1 MATMIPNEVNAFTT
15 DGERTFF
22 RFLQSCAKPDDRYT
36 AWYLPDILGREPDFL
51 LYAPD
56 AGLVILEVK
65 DWALDQIIAADP
77 QFFTLYMEGKE
88 ERRKNPL
95 QQIREYFGQV
105 MDKIK
110 EDGYLVSRDS
120 HSYGQVKVTVN
131 SGIVFPNINKHE
143 YEQKCLHHV
152 IPSDR
157 IFFWDDLHPQS
168 PICSDMTGQCFCDS
182 LERMLKVKPRFS
194 ITGKEL
200 NHLRQL
206 IFPQIRIDL
215 PYREAKKERATQER
229 RLKILD
235 HNQESIARQYDGGHR
250 IITGPSGSGKTL
262 ILVHRAALLK
272 RYNPAIK
279 NILFVCYNITLV
291 NYVRRLL
298 SDKHVPLG
306 ESGVEVLH
314 FFELCGRITGEDIP
328 YEKADTEYYDMVIQ
342 DTLEKLPGCLLKY
355 DAILIDEGQDFS
367 DNMLRIVVALLNP
380 VTNHFAIALDENQ
393 NIYQRRRSWKE
404 LGIQARGRVHRVAWV
419 YRNTQEI
426 SDFAAAL
433 VGNGTS
439 LAPESVDATDHQGRL
454 FPETFEAPHGS
465 PPDIRA
471 FTDYE
476 EIAAWVA
483 ETIRHLSAEEGYPL
497 SEMAVIYAMK
507 SPENDPDMNLPL
519 LIGKALDKRGL
530 LHNWVS
536 EDYRAKR
543 SYDVTTAS
551 VAISTIHSVKGFDY
565 ACVFLLGLDWLVPG
579 SRWTEEQI
587 RKMIYVAITRAREKL
602 FIPYSSGNE
611 LISKLLKNT

>member
-1 MATMIPNEVNAFTT
+1 MIPDEIQVFTT
-15 DGERTFF
+15 DGERSFF
-22 RFLQSCAKPDDRYT
+22 RFLQSYAKPDDRYT

-56 AGLVILEVK
+56 TGLVIFEVK

-110 EDGYLVSRDS
+110 EDGYLVSKDS
-120 HSYGQVKVTVN
+120 RSYGQVKVTVN
-131 SGIVFPNINKHE
+131 SGVVFPNINKHE
-143 YEQKCLHHV
+143 YEQKGLHHV

-168 PICSDMTGQCFCDS
+168 PICNDTTGQCFRDS
-182 LERMLKVKPRFS
+182 LERMLKVKPHFS

-215 PYREAKKERATQER
+215 PPRQAQQTRAQEAH
-229 RLKILD
+229 RLKLLD
-235 HNQESIARQYDGGHR
+235 HHQESIARQYDGGHR

-272 RYNPAIK
+272 RYNPAIR

-306 ESGVEVLH
+306 EGGVEVLH
-314 FFELCGRITGEDIP
+314 FFELCGRITGEEIP

-342 DTLEKLPGCLLKY
+342 DTLDKLPGSPLKY
-355 DAILIDEGQDFS
+355 DAVLVDEGQDFS
-367 DNMLRIVVALLNP
+367 DDMLRIVMALLNP
-380 VTNHFAIALDENQ
+380 ATNHLAIALDENQ
-393 NIYQRRRSWKE
+393 NIYKRRRSWKE
-404 LGIQARGRVHRVAWV
+404 LGIQVQGRRVHRVTWV

-426 SDFAAAL
+426 ADFAAAL
-433 VGNGTS
+433 VGNVTLS
-439 LAPESVDATDHQGRL
+439 APEPTDTTGHQGRL
-454 FPETFEAPHGS
+454 FPETFEAPHGA

-471 FTDYE
+471 FPDYE
-476 EIAAWVA
+476 AIASWVA
-483 ETIRHLSAEEGYPL
+483 ETIGHLSAAEGYPL
-497 SEMAVIYAMK
+497 SEMAVIYTMK
-507 SPENDPDMNLPL
+507 TPENDPDMNLPL
-519 LIGKALDKRGL
+519 LIGKELDKKGL
-530 LHNWVS
+530 LHNWIS

-543 SYDVTTAS
+543 SYDVTTES
-551 VAISTIHSVKGFDY
+551 VTISTIHSVKGFDY
-565 ACVFLLGLDWLVPG
+565 ACVFLLGMDWLAPG
-579 SRWTEEQI
+579 RWTEEQI
-587 RKMIYVAITRAREKL
+587 RRLAYVGVTRARERL
-602 FIPYSSGNE
+602 FISYCTNNN
-611 LISKLLKNT
+611 LIEKILAI